1 MRELFLAQRQT
12 SLSYDTSSETSM
24 VKSYAPKTCTGV
36 YLSVLVRGFKKKKL
50 LPCDFDEITLGM
62 VEDACTYISFDGDEV
77 TVEDQISP
85 SVKFRV
91 RVGVRVREDEGEIH
105 QNEDERER

>member
-1 MRELFLAQRQT
+1 MVRIALFAI
-12 SLSYDTSSETSM
+12 
-24 VKSYAPKTCTGV
+24 SYAIRRHRSPKAHWQ
-36 YLSVLVRGFKKKKL
+36 KKKL

-91 RVGVRVREDEGEIH
+91 RVGVRVKEDEGEIH
-105 QNEDERER
+105 QSEDEDERER